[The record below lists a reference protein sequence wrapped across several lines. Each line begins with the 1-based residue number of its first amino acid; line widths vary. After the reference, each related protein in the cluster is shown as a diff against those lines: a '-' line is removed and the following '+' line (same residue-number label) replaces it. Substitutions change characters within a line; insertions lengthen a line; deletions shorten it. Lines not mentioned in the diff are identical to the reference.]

1 MVVEKKVV
9 YSDGGASVGVAVEEQ
24 GVLEDTGPYVGV
36 GNAVLEVNARAIL
49 ELNCKEIGT

>member
-1 MVVEKKVV
+1 VVEKKVV